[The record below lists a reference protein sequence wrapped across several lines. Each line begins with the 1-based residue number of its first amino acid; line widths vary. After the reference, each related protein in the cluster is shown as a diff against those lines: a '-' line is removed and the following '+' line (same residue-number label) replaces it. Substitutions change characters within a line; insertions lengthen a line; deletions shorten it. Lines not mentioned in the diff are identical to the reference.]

1 MTVSE
6 LRDALAGFP
15 DDARSRENASSDAD
29 FQVVI
34 SQNAVRANFLF
45 ADDPL
50 GALATAGRVNLDR
63 AGTTMLHCESWHDAQ
78 ILNC

>member
-29 FQVVI
+29 FPVLI
-34 SQNAVRANFLF
+34 ETSSNAVYGALRQF
-45 ADDPL
+45 ADDTL
-50 GALATAGRVNLDR
+50 V
-63 AGTTMLHCESWHDAQ
+63 
-78 ILNC
+78 